1 MYDNGETLTTTGLGE
16 LLDEVPQLP
25 AVWLS
30 LPDER
35 VQAVLLVWGRRP
47 SGEWVAGVAYLQR
60 SWHTRAL
67 VTMWAPAPRVSP
79 HPRADYRQVPRVQ
92 LPDSASRWPTLPP
105 RYPSATGEW
114 IAAHRHTVY
123 PGAG

>member
-1 MYDNGETLTTTGLGE
+1 VYENGDFLTTGGLGE
-16 LLDEVPQLP
+16 LLDKVPQLP

-35 VQAVLLVWGRRP
+35 VQAVLLVWGHQQH
-47 SGEWVAGVAYLQR
+47 GGWVAGVAYLQR
-60 SWHTRAL
+60 SWHARAL
-67 VTMWAPAPRVSP
+67 VTMWAPARWVSP
-79 HPRADYRQVPRVQ
+79 HPRGDYRQVPRVR
-92 LPDSASRWPTLPP
+92 LPGDPGRWPTLPP